1 MLLEA
6 FYQSNK
12 NKLVSSL
19 TGYSGDKE
27 AAKDAVQDA
36 FLKALGNRD
45 ILSGMPE
52 KALWSWLYTTAKNAL
67 TDGKRKTSRLLPY
80 DDYDEA
86 APAGDL
92 TDTIMVRQLLHT
104 LPEHL
109 IHVVSL
115 RYFGGLNSA
124 EIGKLKGLP
133 PATVRSQLRA
143 AISILK
149 KHV

>member
-1 MLLEA
+1 MLLEV
-6 FYQSNK
+6 FYKGNK

-27 AAKDAVQDA
+27 AAKDAVQAA
-36 FLKALGNRD
+36 FLKALENRD
-45 ILSGMPE
+45 LLSLMPE

-67 TDGKRKTSRLLPY
+67 TDEKRKTSRLVQY
-80 DDYDEA
+80 DVYDETD
-86 APAGDL
+86 PAGDP
-92 TDTIMVRQLLHT
+92 TDTIMVRQLLHN
-104 LPEHL
+104 LPEQL

-115 RYFGGLNSA
+115 RYFSGLNSV
-124 EIGKLKGLP
+124 EIGRLKGLP

-149 KHV
+149 KHI